1 MKKTLQ
7 QQKRKERL
15 SKLINACLEHFT
27 ESEMIE
33 AFNEETNEE
42 YELKKGNEKMISE
55 LEYEGYTITKFDS
68 LVQEW
73 KFNDFMEQLKE
84 NPYQLTLVA

>member
-42 YELKKGNEKMISE
+42 YELKKASR
-55 LEYEGYTITKFDS
+55 
-68 LVQEW
+68 
-73 KFNDFMEQLKE
+73 DFL
-84 NPYQLTLVA
+84 